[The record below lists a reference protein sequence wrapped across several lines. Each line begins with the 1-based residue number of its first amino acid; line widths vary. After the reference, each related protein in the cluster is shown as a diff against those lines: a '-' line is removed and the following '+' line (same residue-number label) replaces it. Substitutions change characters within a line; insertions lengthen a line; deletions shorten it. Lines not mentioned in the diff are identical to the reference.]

1 MNQHPQIAV
10 RAIIENRKGA
20 VLVLKRAN
28 TSSGDGLWCL
38 PGGKVDYGQTL
49 AQAIER
55 EVAEETQLSCRNPR
69 CLFFHESVPTST
81 PATHYITFYFFCQ
94 VDQEPMLNFESSD
107 FAWITPQQLQD
118 FQFAFLNDVALRR
131 YWTDAR

>member
-1 MNQHPQIAV
+1 MTQHPQIAV
-10 RAIIENRKGA
+10 RAIIENRDEK
-20 VLVLKRAN
+20 VLLLKRTN

-38 PGGKVDYGQTL
+38 PGGKVEYGQTL

-69 CLFFHESVPTST
+69 YLFFHESLPTST
-81 PATHYITFYFFCQ
+81 PASHYITFYFFCR

-107 FAWITPQQLQD
+107 FSWITPQQLQD
-118 FQFAFLNDVALRR
+118 YPIAFLNDIALRR
-131 YWTDAR
+131 YWADGR